1 MTSRECAIVTGVS
14 SGIGAATVRALA
26 GSGYDVIACARRIDR
41 LDALAG
47 ENDAITAQSSY
58 RTTTRNFPSVGSVA

>member
-1 MTSRECAIVTGVS
+1 VTSRECAIVTGAS

-41 LDALAG
+41 PV
-47 ENDAITAQSSY
+47 AQAANHKVH
-58 RTTTRNFPSVGSVA
+58 RTK